1 MINAK
6 KIVGRIEGLKCE
18 ESIIQPFKN
27 IGKQVATT
35 ALLGVLTES
44 TSLLSAAPILILAS
58 KGRRAKTFICKID
71 GIDVIGQYTTVKF
84 NEGDQVVTILS
95 EEQDKGFHLAYAVLI
110 PNKGILHMLY
120 DSGRSFKKHCL
131 HLLKWA
137 IILSIFSCIF
147 LTIIALVG
155 YLNPD
160 NGKDI
165 IDFKNQLI
173 ISYLVSF
180 IFSFG
185 LLFSFLFGKD
195 NVRFLGHY
203 SEKIFEIL
211 GFEQPKNQ
219 NLYNS
224 YLIDEN
230 GLHVSVL
237 DYRKSLIG
245 KDPYPADYF
254 EKKNDK
260 N

>member
-6 KIVGRIEGLKCE
+6 KIVGRIESLKCE
-18 ESIIQPFKN
+18 DSVIQPFKN

-35 ALLGVLTES
+35 VLLGVLTES

-58 KGRRAKTFICKID
+58 KGRRAKTFTFKID
-71 GIDVIGQYTTVKF
+71 GIDVIGQFTTVKF
-84 NEGDQVVTILS
+84 NEGDQVVIIIS
-95 EEQDKGFHLAYAVLI
+95 EEQDKGFYLAYAVLI

-137 IILSIFSCIF
+137 IVLSIFSCF
-147 LTIIALVG
+147 FFTIIALVG
-155 YLNPD
+155 YSNAD
-160 NGKDI
+160 NEKDI
-165 IDFKNQLI
+165 VDFKNQLI

-185 LLFSFLFGKD
+185 LLFSFLIGKD
-195 NVRFLGHY
+195 NVGFLGRY

-211 GFEQPKNQ
+211 EFEQPKNQ
-219 NLYNS
+219 NLFNS
-224 YLIDEN
+224 YLIDEE

-245 KDPYPADYF
+245 KDFYPKDYF
-254 EKKNDK
+254 DNENDK

>member
-1 MINAK
+1 MGK
-6 KIVGRIEGLKCE
+6 IEGLKCE
-18 ESIIQPFKN
+18 DSVIQPFKN

-58 KGRRAKTFICKID
+58 KGRRAKTFTFKID
-71 GIDVIGQYTTVKF
+71 GIDVIGQFTTVKF
-84 NEGDQVVTILS
+84 NEGDQVVIIIS
-95 EEQDKGFHLAYAVLI
+95 EEQDKGFYLAYAVLI

-137 IILSIFSCIF
+137 IVLSIFSCIF
-147 LTIIALVG
+147 FTIIALVG
-155 YLNPD
+155 YSNAD
-160 NGKDI
+160 NEKDI
-165 IDFKNQLI
+165 VDFKNQLI

-185 LLFSFLFGKD
+185 LLFSFLIGKD
-195 NVRFLGHY
+195 NVGFLGRY

-211 GFEQPKNQ
+211 EFEQPKNQ
-219 NLYNS
+219 NLFNS
-224 YLIDEN
+224 YLIDEE

-245 KDPYPADYF
+245 KDSYPKDYF
-254 EKKNDK
+254 DNENDK

>member
-6 KIVGRIEGLKCE
+6 KIVGKIEGLKCE
-18 ESIIQPFKN
+18 DSVIQPFKN
-27 IGKQVATT
+27 IGKQVVTT

-58 KGRRAKTFICKID
+58 KGRRAKTFTFKID
-71 GIDVIGQYTTVKF
+71 GIDVIGQFTTVKF
-84 NEGDQVVTILS
+84 NEGDQVVIIIS
-95 EEQDKGFHLAYAVLI
+95 EEQDKGFYLAYAVLI

-137 IILSIFSCIF
+137 IVLSIFSCF
-147 LTIIALVG
+147 FFTIIALVG
-155 YLNPD
+155 YSNAD
-160 NGKDI
+160 NEKDI
-165 IDFKNQLI
+165 VDFKNQLI

-185 LLFSFLFGKD
+185 LLFSFLIGKD
-195 NVRFLGHY
+195 NVGFLGRY

-211 GFEQPKNQ
+211 EFEQPKNQ
-219 NLYNS
+219 NLFNS
-224 YLIDEN
+224 YLIDEE

-245 KDPYPADYF
+245 KDSYPKDYF
-254 EKKNDK
+254 DNENDK

>member
-6 KIVGRIEGLKCE
+6 KIVGKIEGLKCE
-18 ESIIQPFKN
+18 DSVIQPFKN

-58 KGRRAKTFICKID
+58 KGRRAKTFTFKID
-71 GIDVIGQYTTVKF
+71 GIDVIGQFTTVKF
-84 NEGDQVVTILS
+84 NEGDQVVIIIS
-95 EEQDKGFHLAYAVLI
+95 EEQDKEFYLAYAVLI

-137 IILSIFSCIF
+137 IVLSIFSCIF
-147 LTIIALVG
+147 FTIIVLVG
-155 YLNPD
+155 YSNAD
-160 NGKDI
+160 NEKDI
-165 IDFKNQLI
+165 VDFKNQLI

-185 LLFSFLFGKD
+185 LLFSFLIGKD
-195 NVRFLGHY
+195 NVGFLGRY

-211 GFEQPKNQ
+211 EFEQPKNQ
-219 NLYNS
+219 NLFNS
-224 YLIDEN
+224 YLIDEE

-237 DYRKSLIG
+237 DYIKSLIG
-245 KDPYPADYF
+245 KDSYPKDYF
-254 EKKNDK
+254 DNENDK

>member
-6 KIVGRIEGLKCE
+6 KIVGKIEGLKCE
-18 ESIIQPFKN
+18 YSVIQPFKN
-27 IGKQVATT
+27 IGKRVATT

-58 KGRRAKTFICKID
+58 KGRRAKNFTFKID
-71 GIDVIGQYTTVKF
+71 GIDVIGQFTTVKF
-84 NEGDQVVTILS
+84 NEGDQVVIIIS
-95 EEQDKGFHLAYAVLI
+95 EEQDKGVYLAYAVLI

-137 IILSIFSCIF
+137 IVLSIFSCIF
-147 LTIIALVG
+147 FTIIALVG
-155 YLNPD
+155 YSNAD
-160 NGKDI
+160 NEKDI
-165 IDFKNQLI
+165 VDFKNQLI

-185 LLFSFLFGKD
+185 LLFSFLIGKD
-195 NVRFLGHY
+195 NVGFLGRY

-211 GFEQPKNQ
+211 EFEQPKNQ
-219 NLYNS
+219 NLFNS
-224 YLIDEN
+224 YLIDEE

-245 KDPYPADYF
+245 KDSYPKDYF
-254 EKKNDK
+254 DNENDK

>member
-1 MINAK
+1 M
-6 KIVGRIEGLKCE
+6 
-18 ESIIQPFKN
+18 
-27 IGKQVATT
+27 
-35 ALLGVLTES
+35 TES

-58 KGRRAKTFICKID
+58 KGRRAKTFTFKID
-71 GIDVIGQYTTVKF
+71 GIDVIGQFTTVKF
-84 NEGDQVVTILS
+84 NEGDQVVIIIS
-95 EEQDKGFHLAYAVLI
+95 EEQDKGFYLAYAVLI

-137 IILSIFSCIF
+137 IVLSIFSCIF
-147 LTIIALVG
+147 FTIIALVG
-155 YLNPD
+155 YSNAD
-160 NGKDI
+160 NEKDI
-165 IDFKNQLI
+165 VDFKNQLI

-185 LLFSFLFGKD
+185 LLFSFLIGKD
-195 NVRFLGHY
+195 NVGFLGRY

-211 GFEQPKNQ
+211 EFEQPKNQ
-219 NLYNS
+219 NLFNS
-224 YLIDEN
+224 YLIDEE

-245 KDPYPADYF
+245 KDSYPKDYF
-254 EKKNDK
+254 DNENDK